1 MLSCHFHLAKID
13 SVSSDNRFCCLVF
26 MMAIAS
32 RSVRWNAFSRES
44 FIHTV
49 MRCSSPVL
57 YDYIVVSYVLYDITT
72 GVKIDRLCTCIVLH
86 APRAP
91 RATSQISVTFR
102 RDTMVDAADPD
113 VPSGV
118 AAGEGGAAPAE
129 VPSGAR
135 TRCQRDCTDAA
146 AAGDLTR
153 LKRANENG
161 CPWDKWVCEAAAEGG
176 QLECLTYLHENGCAW
191 DKWAC
196 EAAARGGHLECLK
209 YLHENGCPW
218 NERTCRAATRGGHL
232 GCLKYLREHNSRKRK
247 TSP

>member
-1 MLSCHFHLAKID
+1 
-13 SVSSDNRFCCLVF
+13 

-102 RDTMVDAADPD
+102 RDTMVDVADPD
-113 VPSGV
+113 VPSASPPV
-118 AAGEGGAAPAE
+118 KAVRHP
-129 VPSGAR
+129 PR
-135 TRCQRDCTDAA
+135 
-146 AAGDLTR
+146 
-153 LKRANENG
+153 
-161 CPWDKWVCEAAAEGG
+161 
-176 QLECLTYLHENGCAW
+176 
-191 DKWAC
+191 
-196 EAAARGGHLECLK
+196 
-209 YLHENGCPW
+209 
-218 NERTCRAATRGGHL
+218 
-232 GCLKYLREHNSRKRK
+232 YLRASAPVVNEIVP
-247 TSP
+247 TPLPQAI